1 MVMVIII
8 ALTLFLLV
16 TLHMLCLLQQF
27 ITFNFAAWQLKQL

>member
-16 TLHMLCLLQQF
+16 TLHMLCLQQF
-27 ITFNFAAWQLKQL
+27 ITFNFVAWQLKQL